1 MARLLSFI
9 RYHADISVSVFLL
22 FISLLLIALP
32 SSLKLNYVKQ
42 LNRFFLSPAQLT
54 VSYLTS
60 IQDMKEEI
68 ASLRSTN
75 IRLTLDLSRSENL
88 VMENLRLKHLLEFT
102 QEKGVE
108 FLPSQVISISLDEPL
123 TTVLLDKGA
132 KDSVTVYAPVMTTE
146 GLVGKIIEVDTST
159 NLAELFTHPQFR
171 AAAAV
176 PEKGEMGILRSTGS
190 KLLLTGLSVTS
201 EVSEGDRVVTSGLGG
216 VYPEGIPIG
225 WVDSVFEDEIGI
237 EKVAEVLPCVS
248 LTKLFGVAILVDESY
263 VDSDPTMLR
272 RAKGS
277 LMWMWKTGQNV
288 GDR

>member
-9 RYHADISVSVFLL
+9 RYHADISVFVFLL

-32 SSLKLNYVKQ
+32 SSFKLDYIKKLNRLV
-42 LNRFFLSPAQLT
+42 LSPAQMT
-54 VSYLTS
+54 ISYMKS
-60 IQDMKEEI
+60 IRHMKDEI

-75 IRLTLDLSRSENL
+75 VRLALDLSRSEDL
-88 VMENLRLKHLLEFT
+88 VMENLRLKRLLEFT

-132 KDSVTVYAPVMTTE
+132 KDGVTVYSPVMTTD
-146 GLVGKIIEVDTST
+146 GLVGKVIEVDTGTSLT
-159 NLAELFTHPQFR
+159 ELFTHGQFR
-171 AAAAV
+171 AAAEV
-176 PEKGEMGILRSTGS
+176 PERGEMGILRSTGS
-190 KLLLTGLSVTS
+190 KLLLTGLSVNS

-225 WVDSVFEDEIGI
+225 RVDSVSEDEIGI
-237 EKVAEVLPCVS
+237 EKVAEVIPFVS
-248 LTKLFGVAILVDESY
+248 LNKLFGVAILIDESY
-263 VDSDPTMLR
+263 VDGDPAILR

-277 LMWMWKTGQNV
+277 LMWMWETDQSA